1 MVLIPQGPLFVNL
14 YLFWVLL
21 SVSAIFMKRWYGLKE
36 LTNLLDVADKD
47 IKKEDADKQVEIE
60 HCINIKTL
68 SDFKVSCSYRDI
80 VFVICILKE
89 YLKLIEEREGFTWEY
104 YREQFSKLANRLS
117 EQIEYDYDVQ
127 MEKCLKKMGKKE
139 RNDDVGEDA
148 MALAVKRG
156 KK

>member
-1 MVLIPQGPLFVNL
+1 MDSEENV
-14 YLFWVLL
+14 
-21 SVSAIFMKRWYGLKE
+21 KE
-36 LTNLLDVADKD
+36 LTCLLDSADED
-47 IKKEDADKQVEIE
+47 IKEDADKKVEVE
-60 HCINIKTL
+60 HCINIKK
-68 SDFKVSCSYRDI
+68 SCDFKVSCSYRDI